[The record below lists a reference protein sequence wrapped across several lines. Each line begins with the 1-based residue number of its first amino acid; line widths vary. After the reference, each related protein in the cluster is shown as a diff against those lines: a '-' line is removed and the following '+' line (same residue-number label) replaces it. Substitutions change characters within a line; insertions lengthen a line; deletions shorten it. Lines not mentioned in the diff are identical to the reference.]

1 MSVWLLVAGSG
12 KVVPPARHGALYLL
26 NHVYDLYG
34 FVKTL
39 KVMLLTFMTADI
51 VIRPVECISRCAV
64 QSSGDIRDYK
74 RNGERNGGYSGGHNG
89 EHSSAARRLGT

>member
-12 KVVPPARHGALYLL
+12 KAVPHARHGACYLL

-34 FVKTL
+34 LVKTL
-39 KVMLLTFMTADI
+39 KVTLLTFTSAGI

-74 RNGERNGGYSGGHNG
+74 RNGERTG

>member
-12 KVVPPARHGALYLL
+12 KAVPHARHGAFYLL

-34 FVKTL
+34 LVKTL
-39 KVMLLTFMTADI
+39 KVTLLTFTSAGI

-74 RNGERNGGYSGGHNG
+74 RNGERNG